1 MNQPEPQSSSFSI
14 LMNDVQKGLIKIPQF
29 QRDFVWTK
37 EKSARLLDSILKG
50 YPIGTFI
57 LWKTKETLRTVRNL
71 GNATLPDTPEG
82 DFVQYILD
90 GQQRLTSL
98 FASFKGLSIRRAER
112 VDNFGDLFIDLTA
125 TSEEELVITD
135 ISNMLPQSFVRIV
148 DLLQGNI
155 AFLASFPAEHHAK
168 LSDYKMRLENYSF
181 STVLVREASIDVATE
196 IFTRINVTGR
206 PLTVFEIMVAKTF
219 DATSDFDLAR
229 ENDTLIDKLRDAG
242 FETIAPTTVLQT
254 VSAVLTKECSKKK
267 ILSLNKKEFIAV
279 WNKVKESIFEAVDYF
294 RSALRIPVSRLM
306 PYNALLV
313 PFAYFFFHH
322 PQKPVGDRQVYL
334 QDFFWRVSFGGRY
347 SYSLESRLAQ
357 DIKRIDTILEGKL
370 PEYDY
375 PIDTTAEFVTNNG
388 WFSVS
393 RSYVKAVLCIF
404 AYHQP
409 KSFVDHSLVNINN
422 DWLKRANSKNY
433 HHFFPKAYLKKQG
446 IEDAR
451 ANHVANITIVDDFL
465 NKRLI
470 KQQAPATYMKSFQKS
485 NPDFKKTMKTHLIR
499 LDTFGVWE
507 NDYDRF
513 FSRRCR
519 AIAKQIEKRI
529 VAQKI
534 DGNQQLVH
542 TDDYEEP
549 ELEQE
554 YE

>member
-1 MNQPEPQSSSFSI
+1 MPLPISI
-14 LMNDVQKGLIKIPQF
+14 LRG
-29 QRDFVWTK
+29 
-37 EKSARLLDSILKG
+37 
-50 YPIGTFI
+50 
-57 LWKTKETLRTVRNL
+57 
-71 GNATLPDTPEG
+71 
-82 DFVQYILD
+82 
-90 GQQRLTSL
+90 
-98 FASFKGLSIRRAER
+98 
-112 VDNFGDLFIDLTA
+112 
-125 TSEEELVITD
+125 
-135 ISNMLPQSFVRIV
+135 
-148 DLLQGNI
+148 
-155 AFLASFPAEHHAK
+155 
-168 LSDYKMRLENYSF
+168 
-181 STVLVREASIDVATE
+181 
-196 IFTRINVTGR
+196 
-206 PLTVFEIMVAKTF
+206 
-219 DATSDFDLAR
+219 

-322 PQKPVGDRQVYL
+322 PQKPVGDRQMYL
-334 QDFFWRVSFGGRY
+334 QDFFWRISFGGRY

-485 NPDFKKTMKTHLIR
+485 NPDLKKTMKTHLIR
-499 LDTFGVWE
+499 LDTSDVWE

-519 AIAKQIEKRI
+519 AIAKQIKKRI